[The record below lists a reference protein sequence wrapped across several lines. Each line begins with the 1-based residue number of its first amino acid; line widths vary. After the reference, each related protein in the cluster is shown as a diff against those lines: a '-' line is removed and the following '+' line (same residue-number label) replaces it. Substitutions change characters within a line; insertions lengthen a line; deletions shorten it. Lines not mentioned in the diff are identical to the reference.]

1 MKRTATVLTFITA
14 LLFSPLFGPQ
24 FFSSTV
30 AVQVD
35 NSSTIQIEKPNSSVI
50 YGNSVPLTFNV
61 SHYLDLNGYA
71 AEFSVLWLGYS
82 LDDMAPINIT
92 SIPDTGWMSGKSPPF
107 QTALFLFEVPDGTH
121 KIEVMAQGYFI
132 NEIGVY
138 RYNISSIPV
147 YFAVAE
153 PPPPESPTTFP
164 TEIVIA
170 ASGVSLAAVGVGLLV
185 YFKKRRRGVLQ
196 G

>member
-1 MKRTATVLTFITA
+1 MKRTATALTLIFA
-14 LLFSPLFGPQ
+14 LLFSALFGSQ

-82 LDDMAPINIT
+82 LDDMTPINIT

-121 KIEVMAQGYFI
+121 KIEVIAQGYFI

-147 YFAVAE
+147 YFTVAE
-153 PPPPESPTTFP
+153 PPESPTTFP
-164 TEIVIA
+164 TEIVIT
-170 ASGVSLAAVGVGLLV
+170 ASGASIIAIGVGLLV
-185 YFKKRRRGVLQ
+185 YFKKRTKSSGL
-196 G
+196 